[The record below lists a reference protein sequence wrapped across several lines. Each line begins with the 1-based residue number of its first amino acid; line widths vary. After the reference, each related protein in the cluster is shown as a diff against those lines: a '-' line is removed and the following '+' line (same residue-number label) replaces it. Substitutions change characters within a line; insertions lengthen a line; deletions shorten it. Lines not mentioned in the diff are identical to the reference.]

1 MEENNK
7 RIIQNTLFLYIRMF
21 ITMCISFFTTR
32 IVLEKLGVSDYGIY
46 NIVGGFISMFT
57 LLNSIL
63 QTGTRRFLALNL
75 GKGEKVLIKNT
86 FSTAFVIHLLIAFA
100 VLFLAETFGLWFL
113 NNNLN
118 IAANRLEAANWVY
131 QLSLV
136 SVLLSITQTPY
147 TAAVTAHEKF
157 NIYAYLSIF
166 DVIAKLIIIYLLVF
180 ISGDKLIIYA
190 FLQLATNIINIA
202 LYRFYCIRNF
212 DECKFSLKIEPS
224 IFKSML
230 HFSGWSTI
238 GHFSAIFNSQGT
250 SILLNIFFT
259 TTINAARGLANT
271 VIFTIGQFV
280 DGFITASVPQLVK
293 YYGAGEKEKFKDL
306 IFNISQ
312 YTLFLLSIIT
322 VPVLIEIDFVLK
334 LWLTEVPEYT
344 GTFIKISIIISIISY
359 SNKMIDQGIIAI
371 GKMKQLSLWTS
382 SIYLLDFP
390 LTYLVLKL
398 GCSPSSAYLISII
411 PVFVGFYINLYI
423 LSRYAQ
429 FPAKEYFFSIFFK
442 NLILIILSAIIP
454 LTIHIFI
461 TDNAF
466 LRFFSVCLS
475 SLICSISIIYRWGL
489 GNTTKQMVN
498 QKIKLFL
505 KSKF

>member
-1 MEENNK
+1 
-7 RIIQNTLFLYIRMF
+7 MF

-166 DVIAKLIIIYLLVF
+166 DVIAKLIVIYLLVF

-190 FLQLATNIINIA
+190 SLQLATNIINIT
-202 LYRFYCIRNF
+202 LYRFYCTKNF
-212 DECKFSLKIEPS
+212 YECKFSLRIDKPL
-224 IFKSML
+224 FKSML

-238 GHFSAIFNSQGT
+238 GHFSAIFNSQGI
-250 SILLNIFFT
+250 SVLLNIFFN

-293 YYGAGEKEKFKDL
+293 YYG
-306 IFNISQ
+306 
-312 YTLFLLSIIT
+312 T
-322 VPVLIEIDFVLK
+322 V
-334 LWLTEVPEYT
+334 
-344 GTFIKISIIISIISY
+344 
-359 SNKMIDQGIIAI
+359 
-371 GKMKQLSLWTS
+371 
-382 SIYLLDFP
+382 
-390 LTYLVLKL
+390 
-398 GCSPSSAYLISII
+398 
-411 PVFVGFYINLYI
+411 IN
-423 LSRYAQ
+423 
-429 FPAKEYFFSIFFK
+429 FS
-442 NLILIILSAIIP
+442 
-454 LTIHIFI
+454 
-461 TDNAF
+461 
-466 LRFFSVCLS
+466 
-475 SLICSISIIYRWGL
+475 
-489 GNTTKQMVN
+489 
-498 QKIKLFL
+498 
-505 KSKF
+505 

>member
-166 DVIAKLIIIYLLVF
+166 DVIAKLIVIYLLVF

-190 FLQLATNIINIA
+190 SLQLATNIINIT
-202 LYRFYCIRNF
+202 LYQFYCTKNF
-212 DECKFSLKIEPS
+212 YECKFSLRIDKPL
-224 IFKSML
+224 FKSML

-238 GHFSAIFNSQGT
+238 GHFSAIFNSQGI
-250 SILLNIFFT
+250 SVLLNIFFN

-293 YYGAGEKEKFKDL
+293 YYGTGEKEKFKDL

-312 YTLFLLSIIT
+312 YTLFLLSIIAI
-322 VPVLIEIDFVLK
+322 PVMIEIDFVLK

-344 GTFIKISIIISIISY
+344 GTFIKISILISIISY
-359 SNKMIDQGIIAI
+359 SNKMIDQGIVAI
-371 GKMKQLSLWTS
+371 GKMKQLALWTS

-398 GCSPSSAYLISII
+398 GCSPSSAYIVSII
-411 PVFVGFYINLYI
+411 PVFIGFYTNLYI
-423 LSRYAQ
+423 LSKYAQ
-429 FPAKEYFFSIFFK
+429 FPAKEYFFSVFLK
-442 NLILIILSAIIP
+442 NLVLMILSAIIP
-454 LTIHIFI
+454 LTVHIIIPNNDF
-461 TDNAF
+461 F
-466 LRFFSVCLS
+466 RFFIVCFLSV
-475 SLICSISIIYRWGL
+475 ICSISIIYTWGL
-489 GNTTKQMVN
+489 GNNAKQMVN
-498 QKIKLFL
+498 KKLKVFFKI
-505 KSKF
+505 